1 MLSGRWCRAS
11 RAVLGWTQDDL
22 AARARVSKGTIV
34 AFEKEDRF
42 PTVCTIRQV
51 QQTFEDSGIAY
62 QVVGAVVVGMQ
73 IRIRTW
79 A

>member
-22 AARARVSKGTIV
+22 AARAHVSKGTIV
-34 AFEKEDRF
+34 AFEKEERI
-42 PTVCTIRQV
+42 PTDWTIRQV
-51 QQTFEDSGIAY
+51 QQAFENSGIAY

-73 IRIRTW
+73 TRIRNW